1 MNVPSGS
8 VPAARSSLRSSSSV
22 SKKHLPAYLHEVEW
36 RYNNRENPYLFR
48 DTLLQLIDEKQLE
61 YKKLTA

>member
-1 MNVPSGS
+1 MLDRAIIG
-8 VPAARSSLRSSSSV
+8 AYHKV

-36 RYNNRENPYLFR
+36 RYNNRDNPYLFR
-48 DTLLQLIDEKQLE
+48 DTLMELIRCEPLE